1 MGDGGAKGLSLGAA
15 WIWVCSSEDAS
26 ASSSCARR
34 TPPISPGPAGAVTS
48 VVQQLPAVDLV
59 LHHIGP
65 VEGALAEVEVQGDGV
80 AQAGHQN
87 AVVAFV
93 KVDAPDLVA
102 VGEDDEWLE
111 GVWGGV

>member
-1 MGDGGAKGLSLGAA
+1 MPLLPARAPPPSVLGQQ
-15 WIWVCSSEDAS
+15 E
-26 ASSSCARR
+26 R
-34 TPPISPGPAGAVTS
+34 AVTS

-111 GVWGGV
+111 GVWRGV